1 MDTDELTGL
10 FQELGVEPFY
20 EGVCHTCYAVKLI
33 RENPDRRL
41 MPDRW
46 IYPAV
51 ARMYETNIF
60 QVIRRIRG
68 IMNHVKA
75 NSPELFAEITKRWKK
90 ENVSVSVW
98 LTALYLYTYVSTAA
112 A

>member
-20 EGVCHTCYAVKLI
+20 EGVCYTCSAAQLI
-33 RENPDRRL
+33 RENPERRITT
-41 MPDRW
+41 DRW

-98 LTALYLYTYVSTAA
+98 LTALYLYSHVSTAA